1 MNLIIVE
8 CPRGQTTHA
17 RVGYQYGEI
26 VVQFGTATNERFEV
40 AETERMS
47 VADNPELAGL
57 FDSRTSTWN
66 LDMLTCLLQPA
77 DQSSW
82 IDEIM
87 GNADETNLKLLGVSD
102 LSWHYERTLNCYF
115 SLQQMKQAG
124 AIDESHITPV
134 RRILHAIR
142 AELLWRQA
150 AWDLADIVHVSH

>member
-57 FDSRTSTWN
+57 FNPTTSTWN
-66 LDMLTCLLQPA
+66 LDMLTCLLQ
-77 DQSSW
+77 
-82 IDEIM
+82 
-87 GNADETNLKLLGVSD
+87 DETNLKQLGISD
-102 LSWHYERTLNCYF
+102 LRWHYDRAMNFYF

-124 AIDESHITPV
+124 ALAESHITPV
-134 RRILHAIR
+134 RRILHALR

-150 AWDLADIVHVSH
+150 AWDLADIVQ